1 LTEPSPYRPGH
12 VGTFLERFRGPGIQH
27 LALATND
34 IVSTMEVLRGRGIQF
49 MSTRPGYYDQQRE
62 LIEELGLPLDDLARL
77 GILVDADEEGSLL
90 QVFTMPVVARPTLFL
105 ELIERRGASGFG
117 VANIRWL
124 AKAAE
129 DAIGNAAR

>member
-1 LTEPSPYRPGH
+1 
-12 VGTFLERFRGPGIQH
+12 
-27 LALATND
+27 
-34 IVSTMEVLRGRGIQF
+34 
-49 MSTRPGYYDQQRE
+49 
-62 LIEELGLPLDDLARL
+62 
-77 GILVDADEEGSLL
+77 
-90 QVFTMPVVARPTLFL
+90 MPVVARPTLFL